1 MSYSQEVYT
10 RATEILERR
19 RERANLE
26 AQDRIDEVSEK
37 LPEIST
43 IQQKLAQIGLSI
55 SKVFLYSTDKQADIE
70 KLMEESLA
78 LQEQKKA
85 ILTKNGY
92 SENAL
97 DVQYTCPAC
106 KDTGFIGSRRCK
118 CHNEILKDIERS
130 NLAKIAPIEDC
141 TFDTF
146 DVNYYPQQI
155 MENSISPQEK
165 AERIKESCRKYAA
178 AFTTASK
185 NIMFMGGTGLGKTHL
200 SLAIANTVINRGFSV
215 VYGTAQNILSDLQNE
230 NFGRDDNLRYYER
243 AVLNC
248 DLLILDDLGTEFK
261 SAYTVACLYNIINS
275 RLSAKLPT
283 IISTNY
289 TFDEL
294 EEKYDQRITSRIA
307 GEYRQLI
314 LVGNDIRY
322 IKE

>member
-10 RATEILERR
+10 RAAEILERR
-19 RERANLE
+19 REHANLE
-26 AQDRIDEVSEK
+26 AQERFDEISEK
-37 LPEIST
+37 LPALDDIKR
-43 IQQKLAQIGLSI
+43 KLAQIGLNI

-70 KLMEESLA
+70 QLMQESLA
-78 LQEQKKA
+78 LQEQKKD

-106 KDTGFIGSRRCK
+106 KDTGFIKNRRCK
-118 CHNEILKDIERS
+118 CHNELLKDIERS

-141 TFDTF
+141 TFDSF
-146 DVNYYPQQI
+146 DVNYYPQQV
-155 MENSISPQEK
+155 MENGISPRNK
-165 AERIKESCRKYAA
+165 AERIKESCRKYALG
-178 AFTTASK
+178 FTAKSK

-200 SLAIANTVINRGFSV
+200 SLAIANVVINRGYSV

-230 NFGRDDNLRYYER
+230 NFGRDENLRYYER

-261 SAYTVACLYNIINS
+261 SAYTVACLYNIINT

-289 TFDEL
+289 TLDEL
-294 EEKYDQRITSRIA
+294 EEKYDQRITSRIT
-307 GEYRQLI
+307 GQYRQLI

-322 IKE
+322 MK